1 MPNYLETNGREWVVN
16 MIDIIFLSTVSVS
29 YNFTFA
35 NSKTD
40 GYMNFFTSMQFV
52 LGNWT
57 MATLK

>member
-1 MPNYLETNGREWVVN
+1 MPNYLETNGREWVVDMVN
-16 MIDIIFLSTVSVS
+16 IIFLSTVSVS

-52 LGNWT
+52 LGYWT
-57 MATLK
+57 MAALK

>member
-16 MIDIIFLSTVSVS
+16 MVNIIFLSTVSVS

-52 LGNWT
+52 LGYWA
-57 MATLK
+57 MAALK